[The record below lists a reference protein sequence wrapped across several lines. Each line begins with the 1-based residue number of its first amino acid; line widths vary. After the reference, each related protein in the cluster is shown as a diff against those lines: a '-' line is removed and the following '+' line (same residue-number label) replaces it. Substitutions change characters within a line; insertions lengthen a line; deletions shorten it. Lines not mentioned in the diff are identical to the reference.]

1 MVAGDAGLAREGRR
15 GRPADRGPV
24 PGRPGHGLRL
34 AGRRRPA
41 GPRACLRPGVAGR
54 RRRARRPSVGTAR
67 DYLAAPFEV
76 YGERGPQFEARLAE
90 WGAPVFGALFAPVG
104 RCSPF
109 PRRRL
114 CAHLAGSVQSSL
126 PARVMR
132 SEPDATPCA
141 QAAQLNVSPRPT
153 SDVDQPPV
161 ATHQIDQICSYQKS
175 VAI

>member
-1 MVAGDAGLAREGRR
+1 MVAGDADSPGKGGVVDRLIVDLYPDGRAMVSAWPEGDDLPDPGPAFDLAW
-15 GRPADRGPV
+15 PVDADALAD
-24 PGRPGHGLRL
+24 LRWYL
-34 AGRRRPA
+34 E
-41 GPRACLRPGVAGR
+41 
-54 RRRARRPSVGTAR
+54 